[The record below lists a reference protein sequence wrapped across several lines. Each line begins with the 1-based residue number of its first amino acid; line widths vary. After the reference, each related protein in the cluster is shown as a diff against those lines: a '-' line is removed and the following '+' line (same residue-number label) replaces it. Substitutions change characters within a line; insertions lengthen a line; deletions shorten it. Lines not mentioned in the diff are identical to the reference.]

1 MAACTLSYD
10 EIIKK
15 YPYNQQIVMMSASG
29 SAITNTA
36 IGYITELQRLG
47 SSSNVPLVRDFRFL
61 TSIDDLKNNS
71 IYIDKIEF
79 EGYDTI
85 IEGGTG
91 QDADNYTAIIAS
103 KTATKAFAQS
113 GYLYG
118 MMPVNH
124 QPNAFRPSIYING
137 IKFFANIANPFTGS
151 ASIIADL
158 TIGYPLTYCF
168 NINQEFDRL
177 DSMAISSAYAQY
189 ISTSASV
196 ETKWVNYPLI
206 ARATIRSK
214 VG

>member
-1 MAACTLSYD
+1 MASCTLSYD
-10 EIIKK
+10 EIIKE
-15 YPYNQQIVMMSASG
+15 YPYNQQIVMMSSSG
-29 SAITNTA
+29 TAITNTN
-36 IGYITELQRLG
+36 IGYITELQKLG
-47 SSSNVPLVRDFRFL
+47 SSAATPTVRDFRFL

-79 EGYDTI
+79 EGYDTVI
-85 IEGGTG
+85 TGGSG
-91 QDADNYTAIIAS
+91 QDSDNYTAIIAS
-103 KTATKAFAQS
+103 KTAVKAFAQS

-124 QPNAFRPSIYING
+124 QPNAFRPSIFING
-137 IKFFANIANPFTGS
+137 IKFFSNIANPVTGS
-151 ASIIADL
+151 ASITADL

-189 ISTSASV
+189 ISTSISA
-196 ETKWVNYPLI
+196 TKWQNYPLI